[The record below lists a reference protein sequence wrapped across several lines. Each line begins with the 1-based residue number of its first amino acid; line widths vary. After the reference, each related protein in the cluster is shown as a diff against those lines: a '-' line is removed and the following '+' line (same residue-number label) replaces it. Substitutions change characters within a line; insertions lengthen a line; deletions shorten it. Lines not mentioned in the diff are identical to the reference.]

1 MAQDSQESARLRE
14 ALKTVQ
20 DPEVGINIVDLGLV
34 YRVVAGEG
42 RVEADI
48 TLTSAGCPL
57 AAHMAAQARAALQA
71 AAPGREVVLRI
82 VWDPPWQPAM
92 MSEEAR
98 RSLGWQ

>member
-1 MAQDSQESARLRE
+1 MAENAEDSARLRE
-14 ALKTVQ
+14 ALKAVQ

-34 YRVVAGEG
+34 YRVASDEG
-42 RVEADI
+42 RVAADI

-57 AAHMAAQARAALQA
+57 AAHMAEQARAALQA

-82 VWDPPWQPAM
+82 VWDPPWEPAM